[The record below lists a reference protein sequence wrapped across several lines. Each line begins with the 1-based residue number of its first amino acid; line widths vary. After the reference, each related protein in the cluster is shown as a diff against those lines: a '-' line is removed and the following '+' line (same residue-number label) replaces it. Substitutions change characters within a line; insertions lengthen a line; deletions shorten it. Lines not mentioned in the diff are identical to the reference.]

1 MQPKYMRVTLQQDEA
16 TGKDFVVVESLEGDD
31 LTHKEE
37 RNWKRFA
44 FQARDLAQV
53 LATLWWGSA
62 LTSIKRISGTN
73 CIAQAQDLEEAP
85 ELVIVT

>member
-1 MQPKYMRVTLQQDEA
+1 MEAKYMRVTLQQDGA
-16 TGKDFVVVESLEGDD
+16 TGKEFVVVESLEGDD
-31 LTHKEE
+31 LTHREE
-37 RNWKRFA
+37 RNWKRFPY
-44 FQARDLAQV
+44 QARDLAQA

-62 LTSIKRISGTN
+62 LTTIRRISETN